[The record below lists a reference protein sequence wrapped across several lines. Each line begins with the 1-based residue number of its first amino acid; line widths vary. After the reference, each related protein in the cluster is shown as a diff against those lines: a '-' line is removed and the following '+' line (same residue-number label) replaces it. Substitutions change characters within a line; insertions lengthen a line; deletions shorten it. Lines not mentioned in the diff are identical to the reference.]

1 MILFSEVK
9 CNTLLVNKIWPGIS
23 ARDVKMR
30 SRVWRAFDDFFFLDE
45 EFNCG
50 KDWELCSIFIFEK

>member
-30 SRVWRAFDDFFFLDE
+30 SRVWRAFDDFFFLRRRV
-45 EFNCG
+45 
-50 KDWELCSIFIFEK
+50 